1 MIGAPK
7 APLLRTKRN
16 GVMENYERKYF
27 ELLSKKYPNVQ
38 SAATELINLSAILNL
53 PKGTE
58 HYIADIH
65 GEYDAFNHYLK
76 NASGILRRKIDAH
89 FKTLPLSEK
98 KRLAFFIY
106 YPTDMLGKYQKALS
120 GEAYETLLRDTLKQ
134 MVELARIVVSKYTKS
149 KVRKTLPDEFA
160 YIIQELIYESDRGED
175 KARYF
180 EAIIDAL
187 FKTEREKKMI
197 VELSRFI
204 RKLSIDRL
212 HVVGDIFDRGPK
224 PHMVM
229 ERLIRQKRVDVQWG
243 NHDIIWLG
251 AASGSRLMIANVLRI
266 AARYNNLDCLE
277 DGYGIN
283 IRPLANFANRVYKK
297 DTCKPF
303 YPKKD
308 VSSEPGGG
316 KFVARLHKA
325 IAIIQFKLEGEV
337 VRRNPEFG
345 LEDRLMLHKIDYDKG
360 TISLN
365 GKNYELNDQSF
376 PTIDR
381 NSPYSLT
388 EDENAIMDHLR
399 QLFLHNEMLQK
410 HVRFLFRKGS
420 MILPIDNTLLFH
432 AGFPLNEDGS
442 FMAQSIR
449 GKAYKGKALFEK
461 LEQIIR
467 NAYLNRYEKDTHERD
482 WFMFL
487 WQGSASPLFAKDA
500 MKTFERY
507 YIEDKTTHKEIM
519 NPYFNLRT
527 RTDVIQSI
535 LEEYDIPYEKGRIVN
550 GHVPMDVTR
559 GEDVVLA
566 DKHIYLIDGGMS
578 KEYQKATNIGGYT
591 LIADSYAYYLV
602 SHSRFSTYQAL
613 IDKEEDIVSVLHSE
627 DLNERRTYVYD
638 TDNGKEL
645 KRKVDDLAHLIDFY
659 RSGTLKE
666 KDYKQNGA

>member
-1 MIGAPK
+1 MDSYK
-7 APLLRTKRN
+7 Q
-16 GVMENYERKYF
+16 KYF

-38 SAATELINLSAILNL
+38 SASTELINLSAILNL
-53 PKGTE
+53 PKGSE

-76 NASGILRRKIDAH
+76 NASGILKRKIDRQ
-89 FKTLPLSEK
+89 FDFLSSEEK
-98 KRLAFFIY
+98 RQLAFFIY
-106 YPTDMLGKYQKALS
+106 YPTDMLGKYQKMLS
-120 GEAYETLLRDTLKQ
+120 DDAYCDLLRVTLKR
-134 MVELARIVVSKYTKS
+134 MVELARVVVSKYTKS

-160 YIIQELIYESDRGED
+160 YIIQELIYESDGTKD
-175 KARYF
+175 KARYY

-187 FKTEREKKMI
+187 FTTDREKKMI

-212 HVVGDIFDRGPK
+212 YVVGDIFDRGPK

-229 ERLIRQKRVDVQWG
+229 ERLIKQKRVDVQWG

-251 AASGSRLMIANVLRI
+251 AASGSRLMIANVIRI

-283 IRPLANFANRVYKK
+283 LRPLANFANRVYKH
-297 DTCKPF
+297 DACTPF

-325 IAIIQFKLEGEV
+325 IAIIQFKLEYHV
-337 VRRNPEFG
+337 VKRNPEFA
-345 LEDRLMLHKIDYDKG
+345 LEDRLLLNKIDYDKG

-365 GKNYELNDQSF
+365 GESIDLRDPTF
-376 PTIDR
+376 PTIDP
-381 NSPYSLT
+381 NDPYALT
-388 EDENAIMDHLR
+388 DDEAAIMDHLK

-420 MILPIDNTLLFH
+420 MILPVDNTLLFH
-432 AGFPLNEDGS
+432 AGFPINQDGS
-442 FMAQSIR
+442 FMTQSID
-449 GKAYKGKALFEK
+449 GVFYKGKALFEK

-467 NAYLNRYEKDTHERD
+467 NAYLNRYEKKTRERD

-500 MKTFERY
+500 MRTFERY
-507 YIEDKTTHKEIM
+507 FIKEKANHEEHM
-519 NPYFNLRT
+519 NPYFSM
-527 RTDVIQSI
+527 RTDKALIKRI
-535 LEEYDIPYEKGRIVN
+535 LNEYDIPYEKGRIVN
-550 GHVPMDVTR
+550 GHVPKDVTR
-559 GEDVVLA
+559 GQDVVLA
-566 DKHIYLIDGGMS
+566 DNHIYLIDGGMS
-578 KEYQKATNIGGYT
+578 KEYQKKTNIGGYT
-591 LIADSYAYYLV
+591 LISDSYAYYLV
-602 SHSRFSTYQAL
+602 SHSRFSSYQSL

-627 DLNERRTYVYD
+627 DMNKRRTYVYD

-645 KRKVDDLAHLIDFY
+645 KTKVEDLARLIELY
-659 RSGTLKE
+659 KSGSLKE

>member
-1 MIGAPK
+1 
-7 APLLRTKRN
+7 
-16 GVMENYERKYF
+16 MEPYERKYF
-27 ELLSKKYPNVQ
+27 ELLAQKYPNIQ
-38 SAATELINLSAILNL
+38 SASTELINLSAILNL

-76 NASGILRRKIDAH
+76 NASGVLRRKIDVH
-89 FKTLPLSEK
+89 FKDLSLK
-98 KRLAFFIY
+98 DRKRLAFFIY
-106 YPTDMLGKYQKALS
+106 YPTDMLGKYQKLLNAQ
-120 GEAYETLLRDTLKQ
+120 AYSELLGKTLRQ
-134 MVELARIVVSKYTKS
+134 MVALARIVVGKYTKS

-160 YIIQELIYESDRGED
+160 YIIQELIYESDRTED
-175 KARYF
+175 KARYYD
-180 EAIIDAL
+180 AIIEAL

-204 RKLSIDRL
+204 RKLSIDKL

-229 ERLIRQKRVDVQWG
+229 ERLIKQKRVDVQWG

-266 AARYNNLDCLE
+266 AARYNNLDCIE

-283 IRPLANFANRVYKK
+283 LRPLANFANRVYKK
-297 DTCKPF
+297 DACKPF

-308 VSSEPGGG
+308 VSNEPGGG

-325 IAIIQFKLEGEV
+325 IAIIQFKLESEV

-345 LEDRLMLHKIDYDKG
+345 LDDRLMLHRIDFDKG
-360 TISLN
+360 TITLN
-365 GKNYELNDQSF
+365 NETYELREASF
-376 PTIDR
+376 PTIDKHD
-381 NSPYSLT
+381 PYKLT
-388 EDENAIMDHLR
+388 DSELAIMDHLK

-432 AGFPLNEDGS
+432 AGFPLNADGS
-442 FMAQSIR
+442 FMEKTIN
-449 GKAYKGKALFEK
+449 GKPYKGKGLFEK

-500 MKTFERY
+500 MRTFERY
-507 YIEDKTTHKEIM
+507 FIEDKATHNEIM
-519 NPYFNLRT
+519 NPYFELRT
-527 RTDVIQSI
+527 RTDIIRNI
-535 LEEYDIPYEKGRIVN
+535 LNDYAIPYDKGRIVN
-550 GHVPMDVTR
+550 GHVPLDVTR
-559 GEDVVLA
+559 GEDIVLA

-602 SHSRFSTYQAL
+602 SHSRFSTYQEL

-638 TDNGKEL
+638 TDNGKAL
-645 KRKVDDLAHLIDFY
+645 KTKVDDLAHLIELY

-666 KDYKQNGA
+666 KYYKQNGA